1 MEKTN
6 KRTEHKHQWERH
18 VLYLGSAVT
27 FGVVRYVF
35 EAPFI
40 PAILS
45 VVIVHHALALW
56 LFGSETLRRR
66 RQQRREQRQEQRRE
80 KRMQSAEPRGPLSFE
95 GDSELLRILKQ
106 HGLDPVEFQSA
117 LNAGSSK
124 LITLRSAVT
133 KISDTTVRG
142 KVNGICDAT
151 ARILT
156 ELRREPA
163 GIRKA
168 YSFLDYY
175 LDATITVVERYV
187 SLRERNIQTPDV
199 QSALQRAE
207 ESMDAIRAAYD
218 KQLMQLVEN
227 DMISLDVELNL
238 LNRTIQMEGLGR
250 EKEGIGSE

>member
-1 MEKTN
+1 MGN
-6 KRTEHKHQWERH
+6 KKKKSEQKNQWERH
-18 VLYLGSAVT
+18 VLYLGSAVA
-27 FGVVRYVF
+27 FVLVRYVF

-45 VVIVHHALALW
+45 VIIVHHGLALW
-56 LFGSETLRRR
+56 LFGSETLRA
-66 RQQRREQRQEQRRE
+66 RREQRRQERRE
-80 KRMQSAEPRGPLSFE
+80 KRRNQAGHDAKLPFG
-95 GDSELLRILKQ
+95 GDSDLLALLKQ
-106 HGLDPVEFQSA
+106 HGLDPKEFEDA
-117 LNAGSSK
+117 LNAGSVK
-124 LITLRSAVT
+124 LVTLRGAV
-133 KISDTTVRG
+133 KRIPDSTVRG

-156 ELRREPA
+156 ELRREPS

-175 LDATITVVERYV
+175 LDATLTVVERYV
-187 SLRERNIQTPDV
+187 SLRERNIQTADV
-199 QSALQRAE
+199 QAALQRAE
-207 ESMDAIRAAYD
+207 ESMDAIRSAYD

-250 EKEGIGSE
+250 EKEGIRNE